1 MSRRFLRV
9 SLLILITL
17 SFLTN
22 ICGAAAADNNGKKKI
37 VILCFDGVDNKMT
50 ADYMDKGLL
59 PNMSKLAQEGIHSA
73 LDTTNP
79 PQTPVS
85 WAAFTT
91 GWHPG
96 KTTIFDFLKRDKG
109 SYLPSFSQ
117 ITIISKKF
125 LFGSANPVILSII
138 AAVVFFLVF
147 YLVIRFLLKRK
158 KAAIIASTIIFVIVL
173 VIAYILVR
181 TWIPIENT
189 FVQNN
194 RKGTPFWDVLNQHG
208 IKTKVFNI
216 PVTFPASGEK
226 NGFLLTGLG
235 TPDITGSIGKPSYYT
250 TSKTLAPS
258 TGEFTVTF
266 TKLDESPD
274 NVYYSF
280 VTGPDLKKI
289 TFFGDTKKEDK
300 NDLKALTYI
309 NPEEE
314 KKKSPEY
321 LYNNGDVLIPEN
333 KEDAISIPLRLSVD
347 KSTKTVTIELQ
358 DQKQTIKESEW
369 SDWFEMKFKI
379 NPVISLWGI
388 ARFCLVEA
396 APDLKLYL
404 SPIHL
409 HPEHTLIP
417 VTYPK
422 AWAHDLFKKYG
433 LYKTL
438 GWAVDT
444 WSLQE
449 QLIDEKSFLE
459 DAYYTRSQNEIMM
472 RDTMDAGDQQ
482 VEVHYFEYIDRIQ
495 HLFWRLIDEKH
506 PYYNA
511 EKAEKFKKAILDG
524 YKDMD
529 RIVGEAMKRTDDNT
543 ILIVVSDHGFLSW
556 RRAVNYN
563 TWLAQNGYI
572 VQTQWD
578 TRPMELEDL
587 FGEKSESFWPNVDW
601 SKTKA
606 YALGIGNIY
615 LNVLG
620 REPNGIVTNEEYDK
634 IRDEIV
640 ENMPKLVDP
649 ETGMHPIVKVYRR
662 EDIWDEFDTKIT
674 PDLRVCTNNYY
685 RVSWQSTLGNIPK
698 DLFYDVKNNWSADHC
713 SADPSMVQG
722 IFFCNKKISKKTN
735 PKLVDVFPTVL
746 KYFGID
752 PAKYHP
758 SGVNLFE

>member
-1 MSRRFLRV
+1 MRKNLVAASAFMI
-9 SLLILITL
+9 LLL
-17 SFLTN
+17 FCVAN
-22 ICGAAAADNNGKKKI
+22 ISGSAALNANNKKI
-37 VILCFDGVDNKMT
+37 VILCFDGVDGEMT
-50 ADYMDKGLL
+50 ADYMSKGLL
-59 PNMSKLAQEGIHSA
+59 PNLSQLSQTGVYSL

-96 KTTIFDFLKRDKG
+96 KTTIFDFLKRDEG

-117 ITIISKKF
+117 ITIIPKQF
-125 LFGSANPVILSII
+125 LFGRANPIILSLA
-138 AAVVFFLVF
+138 AAVVSFLVF
-147 YLVIRFLLKRK
+147 YLLITFLFKRK
-158 KAAIIASTIIFVIVL
+158 KAALITSIIIFVIVL
-173 VIAYILVR
+173 PVVYVLVR
-181 TWIPIENT
+181 LWIPVENT

-194 RKGTPFWDVLNQHG
+194 RKGTPFWDVLNLNG
-208 IKTKVFNI
+208 IRTKVFNI
-216 PVTFPASGEK
+216 PVTFPASGQK
-226 NGFLLTGLG
+226 NGYLLTGLG
-235 TPDITGSIGKPSYYT
+235 TPDITGSIGKPSFFT
-250 TSKTLAPS
+250 TSKSLMPS

-266 TKLDESPD
+266 TKLDETSGG
-274 NVYYSF
+274 VYYTF
-280 VTGPDLKKI
+280 VTGPDRRKV
-289 TFFGDTKKEDK
+289 TFMGDK
-300 NDLKALTYI
+300 NQEEKVDLKSLSYI
-309 NPEEE
+309 DPEEE

-321 LYNNGDVLIPEN
+321 LFDTGKVLLPED
-333 KEDAISIPLRLSVD
+333 KEQAVSIPMRLSVD
-347 KSTKTVTIELQ
+347 KHSRTVTIEMQ
-358 DQKQTIKESEW
+358 DQKQTIKENQW
-369 SDWFEMKFKI
+369 SDWFEMKFKL
-379 NPVISLWGI
+379 NPVVSLWGI

-396 APDLKLYL
+396 APDMKLYL

-409 HPEHTLIP
+409 HPEYTLIP

-422 AWAHDLFKKYG
+422 DWGHDLFKKYG

-472 RDTMDAGDQQ
+472 QDTLEKGDQQ

-495 HLFWRLIDEKH
+495 HLFWHLIDEKH

-511 EKAEKFKKAILDG
+511 EKAEKYKKAIQEG
-524 YKDMD
+524 YQDMD
-529 RIVGEAMKRTDDNT
+529 RVVGEAMKRINSDTL
-543 ILIVVSDHGFLSW
+543 LIVVSDHGFLSW

-578 TRPMELEDL
+578 TRPMELQDL
-587 FGEKSESFWPNVDW
+587 FGERTENFWPNVDW

-640 ENMPKLVDP
+640 EKMPKLVDP
-649 ETGMHPIVKVYRR
+649 QTGMNPIVKVYKR
-662 EDIWDEFDTKIT
+662 EEIWDEFDTKIT
-674 PDLRVCTNNYY
+674 PDLRVCTNEYY

-722 IFFCNKKISKKTN
+722 IFFCNRKITKTTN
-735 PKLVDVFPTVL
+735 PKLVDIFPTVL
-746 KYFGID
+746 KHFRID
-752 PAKYHP
+752 PAKYRP